1 MKLAVVGFG
10 QAGGKILDRLLEYD
24 TTNGTGIVSHAVAVN
39 SAEADLMSLEHV
51 PKENRLLI
59 GQTVVDGHGAGTEPD
74 LGRQCAEQD
83 LDRIRT
89 ALDGVTS
96 SIDAF
101 LVVAGLGGGTGSGGS
116 PVLTDHL
123 QDIYTKPVYGLG
135 ILPAEDEGGIY
146 NRNAADSLERFVQN
160 VDNLLLFDNDAFKRS
175 GESLADGY
183 AAINDEIVSRFGPL
197 FAAGELDALD
207 GPVAESV
214 VDASE
219 IINTLGERGLTSVGY
234 ASEAVESEDEGL
246 LGRLRSDEADEE
258 IVSGDDAGR
267 IPALVRKA
275 ALGTQTVS
283 CGIDTTKRALLLVSG
298 PPEKLNRTG
307 IEEARS
313 WLEETT
319 DCLEVRT
326 GDYPLP
332 DEDKVAALV
341 VFAGVTDIE
350 RIDDIQT
357 EAVRAE
363 EFIWNNERDDGNELD
378 DLVSY
383 DDPKS
388 SALLD

>member
-24 TTNGTGIVSHAVAVN
+24 TTNGTGIVNHAVAVN
-39 SAEADLMSLEHV
+39 SAEADLMSLDHV
-51 PKENRLLI
+51 PKRHRLLI
-59 GQTVVDGHGAGTEPD
+59 GQTVVNGHGAGTEPD
-74 LGRQCAEQD
+74 LGRQCAETD

-116 PVLTDHL
+116 PVLADHL
-123 QDIYTKPVYGLG
+123 REIYTKPVYGLG

-146 NRNAADSLERFVQN
+146 NRNAADSLERFVQS

-175 GESLADGY
+175 GESLTDGY

-234 ASEAVESEDEGL
+234 ASEAVESETDGFL
-246 LGRLRSDEADEE
+246 DRLRSGDESEV
-258 IVSGDDAGR
+258 VSGDDAGR

-275 ALGTQTVS
+275 ALGTKTVP
-283 CGIDTTKRALLLVSG
+283 CGIETTKRALLLVSG
-298 PPEKLNRTG
+298 PPEKLSRTG

-319 DCLEVRT
+319 NCLEIRT

-341 VFAGVTDIE
+341 VFAGVTDIG
-350 RIDDIQT
+350 RIDGIQT
-357 EAVRAE
+357 EAVRTE

-378 DLVSY
+378 ELVSY